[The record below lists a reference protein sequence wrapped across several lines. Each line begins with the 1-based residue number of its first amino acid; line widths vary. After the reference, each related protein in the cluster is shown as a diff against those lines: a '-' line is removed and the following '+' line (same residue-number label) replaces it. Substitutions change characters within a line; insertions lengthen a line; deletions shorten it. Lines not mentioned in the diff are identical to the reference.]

1 MHIGILKTD
10 AVRPEWASQ
19 FGEYPDMFQRL
30 FLAIDPALSFTT
42 WDVEC
47 GELPEDINCVDGYVI
62 TGSKSSVYD
71 DKDWIRQAEVFIR
84 ALHAQQCK
92 LVGICFGHQLV
103 AQALGGVV
111 DKSSNGW
118 GVGIQEYQLL
128 YSPEQG
134 RDLVRL
140 VASHQDQVMLIPPGA
155 EITARNAHC
164 PIAGFRIDNHI
175 LTFQGHP
182 EFIPEYAREIIGFR
196 RPMIGEARADE
207 GLATLATREQEGPWV
222 AQWILDFLRG

>member
-30 FLAIDPALSFTT
+30 FLAVDATLSFTV

-47 GELPEDINCVDGYVI
+47 GELPDDASCVDGYVI

-71 DKDWIRQAEVFIR
+71 DKAWIRQAETFIR
-84 ALHAQQCK
+84 ELHAQRRK
-92 LVGICFGHQLV
+92 VVGICFGHQLI
-103 AQALGGVV
+103 ARALGGVV
-111 DKSSNGW
+111 DKSTNGW
-118 GVGIQEYQLL
+118 GVGVHEYELL
-128 YSPEQG
+128 HSPEQG
-134 RDLVRL
+134 RDQLSL
-140 VASHQDQVMLIPPGA
+140 IASHQDQVMGLPPGA
-155 EITARNAHC
+155 EIIASNSHC
-164 PIAGFRIDNHI
+164 PIAGFRMGDHI

-196 RPMIGEARADE
+196 RQMIGDARADE
-207 GLATLATREQEGPWV
+207 GLETLSSRTQEGPWV
-222 AQWILDFLRG
+222 ARWILDFLRA